1 MNVELNYRA
10 LKFLV
15 EALDTQ
21 IASMKQHLAAGVGED
36 DAADLGNDLGYLE
49 ALRAELDQKAA
60 EAARG

>member
-1 MNVELNYRA
+1 MNVELNYKA

-21 IASMKQHLAAGVGED
+21 IVSMKRRLAAGVGED
-36 DAADLGNDLGYLE
+36 EAADLGNDLGYLE
-49 ALRAELDQKAA
+49 ALRVELEQKAA